1 MSYDVNKLTKL
12 AALKALAQK
21 MSAELAE
28 VEAAIPTNVSQLTND
43 SGYQTSAQVTQAIQ
57 TAISKTGHAS
67 FQKADA
73 VPEAESAQ
81 ENILYLVM
89 NPKTSHYDIYAKVEN
104 EVVLLDD
111 TTVDLTGYVQKDG
124 DKVLSDNNY
133 TDAEKSKLAGI
144 AENANN
150 YTHPA
155 HDAHESGFWKVTA
168 DAQGHVTSVEPV
180 TKTDIT
186 NLGIPAQ
193 DTTYSDVTAGGASGL
208 MTGSDKTKLDGIA
221 EGATKVEASSNP
233 GYIKVNGAET
243 PVVAIATDE
252 EVTEMLNEVFPA
264 SV

>member
-1 MSYDVNKLTKL
+1 MAYDTNKLTKL

-21 MSAELAE
+21 MSAEISK
-28 VEAAIPTNVSQLTND
+28 VEAAIPTNVSQLNND
-43 SGYQTSAQVTQAIQ
+43 SGYQTSTQVSQAIQ
-57 TAISKTGHAS
+57 AAIAATGHAS
-67 FQKADA
+67 FKKVDA
-73 VPEAESAQ
+73 IPDAGSAQ

-89 NPKTSHYDIYAKVEN
+89 NAETGHYDIYAKVEN

-111 TTVDLTGYVQKDG
+111 TTVNLSNYVEKEEG
-124 DKVLSDNNY
+124 KGLSTNDY
-133 TDAEKSKLAGI
+133 TTEEKTKLAGI
-144 AENANN
+144 AEGANN

-155 HDAHESGFWKVTA
+155 HDAHESGFYKVTV
-168 DAQGHVTSVEPV
+168 DAEGHVTSVEPV

-186 NLGIPAQ
+186 DLGIPAQ

-221 EGATKVEASSNP
+221 EDATKVEASSNP

-243 PVVAIATDE
+243 PVVSIATDA

>member
-1 MSYDVNKLTKL
+1 MSYDTNKLTKL

-21 MSAELAE
+21 LSEELSN
-28 VEAAIPTNVSQLTND
+28 VKAAIPTNVSQLTND

-67 FQKADA
+67 FQKVDA

-89 NPKTSHYDIYAKVEN
+89 NAETSHYDIYAKVEN

-144 AENANN
+144 AEKANN
-150 YTHPA
+150 YTHPS
-155 HDAHESGFWKVTA
+155 HDAHESGFYKVTV
-168 DAQGHVTSVEPV
+168 DAEGHVTSVEPV
-180 TKTDIT
+180 TKEDIT
-186 NLGIPAQ
+186 GLGVPGQ
-193 DTTYSDVTAGGASGL
+193 DTTYSDVIAGGASGL
-208 MTGSDKTKLDGIA
+208 MTGADKTKLDGIA
-221 EGATKVEASSNP
+221 EGATKVEASSTP
-233 GYIKVNGAET
+233 GNIKLNGSET
-243 PVVAIATDE
+243 SVVAIATDE